1 MAVETNHFIAFY
13 TSSSNTQLTEINNGT
28 KKTIHI
34 FIDLRCEP
42 WPYYFCENFLINPPP
57 SNKKSIPTE
66 TELLFVVFF
75 WLKRAIRNKT

>member
-57 SNKKSIPTE
+57 PIKNQFRQKRNCY
-66 TELLFVVFF
+66 LWFF
-75 WLKRAIRNKT
+75 LLKRAIRNKT

>member
-57 SNKKSIPTE
+57 PSNKKSIPTE
-66 TELLFVVFF
+66 TELLFVGFF
-75 WLKRAIRNKT
+75 FVKTSD